1 MVDKPSWMSP
11 KGPAW
16 QRLAHRPVYENPWIT
31 VDEFDAVAPTGAK
44 ALYGLVGMK
53 NLALGILPL
62 HSDGTVTLV
71 GQHRFPSGTYSR
83 EIPEGGGGKDI
94 DPLTSAKRELR
105 EEAGLEA
112 QEWFQ
117 VLDFDVSNSITD
129 ERGLGFLALDLS
141 AVPVEPDDTEVFA
154 IARVPFKEALAVALA
169 GHMRDL
175 ITLAML
181 LRAHHMAVNGE
192 IRRDLAELMLR

>member
-1 MVDKPSWMSP
+1 MVDKPEWMTP
-11 KGPAW
+11 KGKAW
-16 QRLAHRPVYENPWIT
+16 QRLAHRRVYENPWIT
-31 VDEFDAVAPTGAK
+31 LDEFDALAPTGAK

-62 HSDGTVTLV
+62 HADGTVTLI
-71 GQHRFPSGTYSR
+71 GQHRFPLEAYSW
-83 EIPEGGGGKDI
+83 EIPEGGGAKHI
-94 DPLTSAKRELR
+94 DPLISAQRELR

-112 QEWFQ
+112 KEWHQ
-117 VLDFDVSNSITD
+117 VLAFDVSNSVTD

-141 AVPVEPDDTEVFA
+141 PVPTEPDETEEFA
-154 IARVPFKEALAVALA
+154 MARIPFHEALSLAMA

-181 LRAHHMAVNGE
+181 LRAHHMAVKGK

>member
-1 MVDKPSWMSP
+1 MVDKPGWMTP

-16 QRLAHRPVYENPWIT
+16 QRLAHRPVYENPWVT

-71 GQHRFPSGTYSR
+71 GQHRFPSGTYSW

-154 IARVPFKEALAVALA
+154 IARVPFKEALAVAMA

>member
-1 MVDKPSWMSP
+1 MVDKPSWMTP

-16 QRLAHRPVYENPWIT
+16 QRLAHRPVYESPWIT

-53 NLALGILPL
+53 NLALGIVPL

-71 GQHRFPSGTYSR
+71 GQHRFPSGTYSW
-83 EIPEGGGGKDI
+83 EIPEGGGAKHI
-94 DPLTSAKRELR
+94 DPLISAKRELR

-117 VLDFDVSNSITD
+117 VLEFDVSNSITD

-192 IRRDLAELMLR
+192 IRRDLVELMLR

>member
-1 MVDKPSWMSP
+1 MVDKPGWMSP
-11 KGPAW
+11 KGPPW
-16 QRLAHRPVYENPWIT
+16 QRLAKRPIYENPWIT

-71 GQHRFPSGTYSR
+71 GQHRFPLGAYSW
-83 EIPEGGGGKDI
+83 EIPEGGGAKDI
-94 DPLTSAKRELR
+94 DPLISAQRELR

-112 QEWFQ
+112 REWHS
-117 VLDFDVSNSITD
+117 VLDFDLSNSVTD

-141 AVPVEPDDTEVFA
+141 PVPFEPDDTEVFA
-154 IARVPFKEALAVALA
+154 MARIPFKEALMVALA

-192 IRRDLAELMLR
+192 IRRDLAELMLG

>member
-1 MVDKPSWMSP
+1 MVDKPKWMTP

-16 QRLAHRPVYENPWIT
+16 QRLTHRPVYENPWIT
-31 VDEFDAVAPTGAK
+31 LDEFDAVAPTGTK

-71 GQHRFPSGTYSR
+71 GQHRFALGTYSW
-83 EIPEGGGGKDI
+83 EIPEGGGAKAI
-94 DPLTSAKRELR
+94 DPLVSAQRELR
-105 EEAGLEA
+105 EEVGLEA
-112 QEWFQ
+112 REWHQ
-117 VLDFDVSNSITD
+117 VLEFDVSNSVTD

-141 AVPVEPDDTEVFA
+141 PVPVAPDDTELFA
-154 IARVPFKEALAVALA
+154 MARVPFKEALLVALA

-175 ITLAML
+175 ISLAML

-192 IRRDLAELMLR
+192 IRRDLAELMLS

>member
-1 MVDKPSWMSP
+1 MVDKPKWMTP

-16 QRLAHRPVYENPWIT
+16 QRLTHRPVYENPWIT
-31 VDEFDAVAPTGAK
+31 LDEFDAVAPTGAK

-71 GQHRFPSGTYSR
+71 GQHRFALGTYSW
-83 EIPEGGGGKDI
+83 EIPEGGGAKAI
-94 DPLTSAKRELR
+94 DPLVSAQRELR
-105 EEAGLEA
+105 EEVGLEA
-112 QEWFQ
+112 REWHQ
-117 VLDFDVSNSITD
+117 VLEFDVSNSVTD

-141 AVPVEPDDTEVFA
+141 PVPVAPDDTELFA
-154 IARVPFKEALAVALA
+154 MARVPFKEALSVALA

-192 IRRDLAELMLR
+192 IRRDLAELMLS

>member
-1 MVDKPSWMSP
+1 MVDKPSWMTP

-31 VDEFDAVAPTGAK
+31 VDEFDAVAPTGTK

-71 GQHRFPSGTYSR
+71 GQHRFPSGTYSW
-83 EIPEGGGGKDI
+83 EIPEGGGAKDV

-112 QEWFQ
+112 RQWHQ

-141 AVPVEPDDTEVFA
+141 PVPVEPDDTEVFA
-154 IARVPFKEALAVALA
+154 MARVPFKEALAVALA

>member
-1 MVDKPSWMSP
+1 MVDKPSWMTP

-16 QRLAHRPVYENPWIT
+16 QRLAHRPVYENLWIT

-71 GQHRFPSGTYSR
+71 GQHRFPSGAYSW
-83 EIPEGGGGKDI
+83 EIPEGGGAKDI

-105 EEAGLEA
+105 EEVGLEA
-112 QEWFQ
+112 QEWCQ

-129 ERGLGFLALDLS
+129 ERGLGFLALDLLP
-141 AVPVEPDDTEVFA
+141 VPVEPDDTEVFA
-154 IARVPFKEALAVALA
+154 MARVPFKEALAVALA